1 MFAGDPPSSWDNAF
15 RLLAAALPTDRPS
28 IVVLDELPYVTSA
41 DKGFEGVLQR
51 HFDRELSRRPVLLI
65 GIGSDLA
72 MMEALNDYDRP
83 FHQRAT
89 EMVVPPLSPSEVG
102 RMLSLNAGDALDAY
116 LVTGGFPLICRD
128 WGQGK
133 DLW

>member
-1 MFAGDPPSSWDNAF
+1 MFFTASGRSIRDDLAAFAEDVATSTLPGAELFAGDPPSSWDNAF
-15 RLLAAALPTDRPS
+15 RLLAAALPADGPS

-51 HFDRELSRRPVLLI
+51 HFDRELSRRPVLVI

-89 EMVVPPLSPSEVG
+89 GHSIRERP
-102 RMLSLNAGDALDAY
+102 R
-116 LVTGGFPLICRD
+116 
-128 WGQGK
+128 W
-133 DLW
+133 